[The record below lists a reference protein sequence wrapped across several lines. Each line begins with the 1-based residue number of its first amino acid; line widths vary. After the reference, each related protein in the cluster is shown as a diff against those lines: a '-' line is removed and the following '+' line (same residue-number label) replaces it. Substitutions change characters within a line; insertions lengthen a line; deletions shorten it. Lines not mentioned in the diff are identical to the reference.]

1 MIRLGLDPK
10 TPNDIGGIRP
20 TTGGLF
26 FIRLAEIFDVTFG
39 NHFDIMLMMFV
50 INYVEIFFCAFCL
63 VECGMKI
70 MFIFANGIII
80 CDPYDARRKMEFTV

>member
-10 TPNDIGGIRP
+10 TPNDIGGSRP

-26 FIRLAEIFDVTFG
+26 FIRLAEIFDVAFG

-50 INYVEIFFCAFCL
+50 INYVEKFFLCILFG
-63 VECGMKI
+63 GMKI
-70 MFIFANGIII
+70 MFIFANGIIF
-80 CDPYDARRKMEFTV
+80 CDPYDTRRKVEFTV